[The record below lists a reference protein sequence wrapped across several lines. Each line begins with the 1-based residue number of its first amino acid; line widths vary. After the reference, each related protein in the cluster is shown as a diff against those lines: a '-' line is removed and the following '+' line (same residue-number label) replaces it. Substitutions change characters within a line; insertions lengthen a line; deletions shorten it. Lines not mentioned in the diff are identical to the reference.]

1 MYTIFPSRRRAMA
14 VSKHAVAALGILATA
29 MLIFTGDAFALKSDK
44 DQPMNID
51 ARYQKTVQSKTDLAK
66 DPDITDLDGDV
77 VMTQGSVKTHGDHA
91 TIYRTPAAAS
101 DVNAGK
107 IVRVILTGKQAHMQ
121 QINDGDCSLMTSN
134 ANKIDYNPITYIA
147 ELTGGVVVNQAGH
160 GEFHGEH
167 MIYNTDTGD
176 MESGDK
182 TSPAGRVHIVMEPKT
197 EKPAASSNNCGF
209 PVSPKAKPAAAPAEK
224 AAPKPAAPE
233 SSKPAAPAKTGA
245 R

>member
-1 MYTIFPSRRRAMA
+1 MCTIFPSRPSAMA
-14 VSKHAVAALGILATA
+14 ASRHSVALLRLVAAA
-29 MLIFTGDAFALKSDK
+29 MLIVTGHAFALKSDK

-77 VMTQGSVKTHGDHA
+77 VMTQGSVKSHGDHA
-91 TIYRTPAAAS
+91 TIFRIPAAAT
-101 DVNAGK
+101 DANAGK

-182 TSPAGRVHIVMEPKT
+182 TSSAGRVHMVMEPKT

-209 PVSPKAKPAAAPAEK
+209 PVSPKAKPAAAGAER
-224 AAPKPAAPE
+224 AVPKPAAPD
-233 SSKPAAPAKTGA
+233 SAKPAAPAKTGA